1 MRRNLIFAAA
11 AILFLAPATVNA
23 QAYGDPGSL
32 VDSWYRTYL
41 GRPADSGLTYWVN
54 HLQQG
59 DPPDS
64 VLAGILGSDEYYKRG
79 GGTPDGFVSLLFR
92 DIVKRQ
98 PSPSE
103 MDFWV
108 RRQYTEDRQS
118 VADEILTQNPGVWVG
133 AGASVVPPP
142 VATTPP
148 VVVNPGVIVTPG
160 IDYYRYHDWV
170 RDRHYDWDAHRGIHD
185 YRRPYNYYHHD
196 AHHDDHHHDDHH
208 H

>member
-1 MRRNLIFAAA
+1 MRRNLLFATAA
-11 AILFLAPATVNA
+11 LLFLAPATVNA
-23 QAYGDPGSL
+23 QAYGDPSSL
-32 VDSWYRTYL
+32 VDYWYRTYL
-41 GRPADSGLTYWVN
+41 GRPADSGLTFWVN

-64 VLAGILGSDEYYKRG
+64 VLAGILGSDEYYKRA
-79 GGTPDGFVSLLFR
+79 GGTP

-133 AGASVVPPP
+133 ASPPVGVPAPPP
-142 VATTPP
+142 VI
-148 VVVNPGVIVTPG
+148 VNPGVIVTPG
-160 IDYYRYHDWV
+160 IDYYQHRDWD
-170 RDRHYDWDAHRGIHD
+170 RDRHNNWDIHRDIHE
-185 YRRPYNYYHHD
+185 YRRPPVQIHRDIHRD
-196 AHHDDHHHDDHH
+196 EHHH
-208 H
+208 